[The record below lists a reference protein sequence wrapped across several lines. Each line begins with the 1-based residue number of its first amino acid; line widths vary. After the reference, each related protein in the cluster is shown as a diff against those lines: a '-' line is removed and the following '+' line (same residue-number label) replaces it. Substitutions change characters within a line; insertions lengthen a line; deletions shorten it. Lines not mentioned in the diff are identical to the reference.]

1 MTIKSIIDFFAVVNE
16 DKSLQQKAQMATD
29 IETIVKIAEEYD
41 LKFTSK
47 ELQSFLEKTPHKD
60 LASQVNPGIGN
71 RLHVSPR

>member
-1 MTIKSIIDFFAVVNE
+1 MTIKSIVDFFALVKE

-29 IETIVKIAEEYD
+29 LESIVKIAKEQE

-47 ELQSFLEKTPHKD
+47 ELKSFLEKTPERD

-71 RLHVSPR
+71 RLHISPR